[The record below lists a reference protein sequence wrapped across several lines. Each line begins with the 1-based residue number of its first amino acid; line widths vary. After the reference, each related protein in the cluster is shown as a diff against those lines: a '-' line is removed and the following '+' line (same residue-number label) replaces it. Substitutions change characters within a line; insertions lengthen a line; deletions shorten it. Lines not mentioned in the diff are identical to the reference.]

1 MSGFYT
7 KWVKVLNDWEN
18 HKTEAGWEYSYTQ
31 KIFVANFLVGYLSL
45 VNFENGGYITA
56 VERIH

>member
-1 MSGFYT
+1 MSDFYT

-18 HKTEAGWEYSYTQ
+18 HKTEASWEYSYTQ

-45 VNFENGGYITA
+45 VRGGAQPYSEKEQA
-56 VERIH
+56 R